1 MGECGTGQ
9 SPDLERL
16 LIAQGERTRI
26 VLSDLHASKPLS
38 ASEAQ
43 NQLLSETPPFC
54 ERFFSFSPDIMGS
67 KTI

>member
-43 NQLLSETPPFC
+43 NQLLSET
-54 ERFFSFSPDIMGS
+54 MGS